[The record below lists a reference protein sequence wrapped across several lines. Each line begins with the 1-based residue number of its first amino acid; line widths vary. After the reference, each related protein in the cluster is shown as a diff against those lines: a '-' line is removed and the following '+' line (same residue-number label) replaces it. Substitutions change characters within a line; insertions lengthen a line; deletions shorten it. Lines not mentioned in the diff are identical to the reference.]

1 MLSTSSPALFHC
13 QPGTH
18 NSLFINMLGR
28 DSLITGEGHSIFS
41 ACPIIELLVARCT
54 HRIYAHQLGSGSVRG
69 RRLISLDSVCGAAST
84 RPDHKH
90 A

>member
-1 MLSTSSPALFHC
+1 MLSTSSLALLHC

-41 ACPIIELLVARCT
+41 ARPIIELPVARRT
-54 HRIYAHQLGSGSVRG
+54 HRKYAHQHGSGWPARSEDAV
-69 RRLISLDSVCGAAST
+69 
-84 RPDHKH
+84 
-90 A
+90 